1 MLLCICKNIFNSSK
15 GIVRSFQNSLSRRKE
30 KESKFTSKH
39 PFFDQLIEPQKQY
52 HRQKLV
58 TRIWSLWSLTFQ
70 DFISIRVRTPKSKAT
85 TLQWMMVTY
94 VTVKEVKLG
103 GKLPIK
109 KIIPAKNFS
118 KSLRCDLHN
127 KIEARKFYIRRNK
140 NKVDSIETGPIVIA
154 HLLP

>member
-1 MLLCICKNIFNSSK
+1 
-15 GIVRSFQNSLSRRKE
+15 
-30 KESKFTSKH
+30 
-39 PFFDQLIEPQKQY
+39 
-52 HRQKLV
+52 
-58 TRIWSLWSLTFQ
+58 
-70 DFISIRVRTPKSKAT
+70 
-85 TLQWMMVTY
+85 MMVTY

-140 NKVDSIETGPIVIA
+140 NKVDSIETGPIIIA